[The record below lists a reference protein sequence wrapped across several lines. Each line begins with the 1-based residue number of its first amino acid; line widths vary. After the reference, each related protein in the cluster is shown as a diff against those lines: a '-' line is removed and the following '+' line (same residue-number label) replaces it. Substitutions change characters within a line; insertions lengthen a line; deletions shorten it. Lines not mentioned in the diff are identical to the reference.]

1 MTSDDILKKP
11 LQELAQKRSTY
22 RRIYLCF
29 HLAALALVFLLFWL
43 ERDLVVWVVPGIMVL
58 FMLFYPL
65 ANFFFRL
72 EYKKYLIDLMCAQ
85 TGFTFSPSGFL
96 TDDRLKKHK
105 IPLHP
110 FAWSLD
116 HKNEDGFK
124 GMVAGVPFVIQEIVY
139 AGEKYARRAVNNH
152 PRGPFQARWIFI
164 LLRNEKPHPAHSLIV
179 PDAIVTTAV
188 LEKLSD
194 LKKVNIVSGD
204 FERLYDV
211 LSTDQVESRA
221 YLTPDRIE
229 AFTAVADDMDTEWL
243 EFSLRGHDVLISF
256 KSVWP
261 LIFVPGFSLFTGGGR
276 DADILKISLQRFF
289 KEIQSIETLVHAL
302 GMAAP
307 PSDAD

>member
-1 MTSDDILKKP
+1 MTSGDIFKKP

-29 HLAALALVFLLFWL
+29 HLAALALGFLLFLL
-43 ERDLVVWVVPGIMVL
+43 ERDLVVWVVPGIMLL
-58 FMLFYPL
+58 FMLFYPR
-65 ANFFFRL
+65 ANFLFRL
-72 EYKKYLIDLMCAQ
+72 EYKKYLIELMCAE

-96 TDDRLKKHK
+96 TDDRLKKHE

-116 HKNEDGFK
+116 HKHEDGFK
-124 GMVAGVPFVIQEIVY
+124 GSVAGIPFAIQEVVY

-164 LLRNEKPHPAHSLIV
+164 LLRSVKRHAAHSLIV
-179 PDAIVTTAV
+179 PDAVVTTAV
-188 LEKLSD
+188 MERLSG

-204 FERLYDV
+204 FEQLYDV

-229 AFTAVADDMDTEWL
+229 VFTAVAEDMDTEWL

-256 KSVWP
+256 KSVAP
-261 LIFVPGFSLFTGGGR
+261 IIFVPDFSLFTSGGR
-276 DADILKISLQRFF
+276 DAEILKGSLQRFF
-289 KEIQSIETLVHAL
+289 TEVQSIETLVHTL
-302 GMAAP
+302 GLGPAN
-307 PSDAD
+307 AD